1 LLLNFIFFFFFD
13 LGFSMGGLNAFH
25 VSDMLYKR
33 KVGGLDNFSTNY
45 RGTILIAP
53 VLSFS
58 FFLFLFPI
66 YLLLSINFDFHI
78 GCLPNV
84 GAELLR

>member
-1 LLLNFIFFFFFD
+1 
-13 LGFSMGGLNAFH
+13 MGGLNAFH

-58 FFLFLFPI
+58 FFFISLSHLFTII
-66 YLLLSINFDFHI
+66 Y
-78 GCLPNV
+78 
-84 GAELLR
+84 